1 MSTRIVRP
9 LEWAYPPRPVPREVR
24 EARPDG
30 DEARPPVL
38 FVPGFGHG
46 AWAFAEHWL
55 EHTAERGF
63 PAYAMSLRG
72 HGTSG
77 ASSRTTLRAYVHDV
91 VQVAAALPR
100 RAVLV
105 GHGAGARV
113 VADAL
118 ARDPARAGV
127 LVAPVLGGLR
137 TAAAVS
143 VRNPVA
149 TVPAL
154 FGGRLRPARGA
165 LFSRGLPASQARA
178 YAARLGRASR
188 LAQWQLLG
196 TGRQEPPVGNPP
208 VLVVGS
214 PDDRLVPRAAL
225 ARAAARF
232 GGAPL
237 LFPGM
242 GHDLMLDARWAE
254 PLDAIVDWLDK
265 G

>member
-1 MSTRIVRP
+1 MGTRIVRST
-9 LEWAYPPRPVPREVR
+9 EWAYPPRPVDREVR
-24 EARPDG
+24 EALPVAAEG
-30 DEARPPVL
+30 RPPIL

-46 AWAFAEHWL
+46 AWVFAEHWL
-55 EHTAERGF
+55 EHAATRGF

-77 ASSRTTLRAYVHDV
+77 SAPSTTLRAYVHDV
-91 VQVAAALPR
+91 VQVAAGLPR
-100 RAVLV
+100 QAVLV

-113 VADAL
+113 VAGAL
-118 ARDPARAGV
+118 ARYPARAGV
-127 LVAPVLGGLR
+127 LVAPILGGLR
-137 TAAAVS
+137 TAFAVAA
-143 VRNPVA
+143 RNPGA

-154 FGGRLRPARGA
+154 FGGALRPGRGA
-165 LFSRGLPASQARA
+165 LFSRSLPSNVARG
-178 YAARLGRASR
+178 YAAQLGRASR

-196 TGRQEPPVGNPP
+196 TGRDEPPVGNPP

-214 PDDRLVPRAAL
+214 PNDRLVPNTAL
-225 ARAAARF
+225 VRAAARF

-237 LFPGM
+237 PFPGM

-254 PLDAIVDWLDK
+254 PLDAILDWLDK